1 MPQSQIFIP
10 CVALVVL
17 TAIVWVRLYVERIAE
32 MRAKRIKPQALAT
45 SREAT
50 QTLQHVNAA
59 DNFRNLFE
67 VPVLFYVLCVS
78 LAITQLVT
86 PLYLWGAW
94 FYVALRTAQSFIHL
108 TYNRVMHRFVT
119 YAASTL
125 LVYIM
130 WVSFGVSILSAA

>member
-94 FYVALRTAQSFIHL
+94 FYVALRTAQSFI
-108 TYNRVMHRFVT
+108 RWG
-119 YAASTL
+119 S
-125 LVYIM
+125 
-130 WVSFGVSILSAA
+130 